1 MKCSRGGLHPNLAG
15 LLLARMPL
23 AGLVL
28 AGVMLSGLALTAGAA
43 HADQRSFEMKHIVKA
58 LKRLDLSIEKSPEG
72 KLIDEVHVVR
82 YEVFVK
88 DEPFFTFPNALHWL
102 TRERIVRQELLLQPG
117 DDFDARRVL
126 ETARNLRGLGIFQ
139 LVAVVPVQSENQGSV
154 DLLVVT
160 RDLWSLRLE
169 WNLQFNGDQVDQLLV
184 QLTERNLFG
193 RNVRATI
200 RSVLVPL
207 TLTLGELYFD
217 RRFLGE
223 PLTLFQSADIFINR
237 DTSDF
242 EGYDAQLV
250 VTRPFFNLN
259 QRWGFRVPV
268 RAQQRIVRQVQT
280 GDVLTYDDPATPEEE
295 AIPRVWRSSF
305 VSASAVGR
313 LQLSGDFTQR
323 IAAGFGFAHR
333 GVEID
338 DPASVPLANRAA
350 FERDVLPR
358 ALTQIFPIMSWSGFE
373 NTFRTY
379 QNLSSY
385 GVSEDV
391 RLGPVVSGTLTAPL
405 EALGSTVSAIELFGS
420 AGWNWD
426 FADDGLF
433 ELAVGAEGRLE
444 AGEWLNQQLLTRM
457 RVASPSYVWGR
468 LVGRIDWLTQHRDT
482 TNSLVALGGSNGL
495 RGYPSQA
502 FFVVGG
508 DRLRGNVELRSAP
521 FVWHY
526 FHGGAV
532 LFYDAGEVYG
542 GQNDEPF
549 VLKQAVGIGVR
560 GLLPQFNREVFRL
573 DVGVPVDGS
582 GFMVLLSGGTGQSVP
597 LTAREDVQFDTS
609 IGGLYYQP

>member
-1 MKCSRGGLHPNLAG
+1 MIRLI
-15 LLLARMPL
+15 MV
-23 AGLVL
+23 VL
-28 AGVMLSGLALTAGAA
+28 GVLGSVGLAQ
-43 HADQRSFEMKHIVKA
+43 ADQRSFEAKHVVKA
-58 LKRLDLSIEKSPEG
+58 LKSLDLSVDRSPNG
-72 KLIDEVHVVR
+72 KVIGEVHVVR
-82 YEVFVK
+82 YEVFLE

-117 DDFDARRVL
+117 DDFDAKRVL

-154 DLLVVT
+154 DLLVIT

-169 WNLQFNGDQVDQLLV
+169 WNLQFNGGQIDQLLV

-200 RSVLVPL
+200 RSVLVPI

-217 RRFLGE
+217 RRFLGK
-223 PLTLFQSADIFINR
+223 PLTLLQSADVFINR
-237 DTSDF
+237 NTNDF
-242 EGYDAQLV
+242 EGYDASLTV
-250 VTRPFFNLN
+250 SRPFFNLN
-259 QRWGFRVPV
+259 QKWGFRVPV
-268 RAQQRIVRQVQT
+268 RVQRRIARQVQT
-280 GDVLTYDDPATPEEE
+280 GQILTYDDPDTPEDD
-295 AIPRVWRSSF
+295 AIPRVWRSNF
-305 VSASAVGR
+305 ASASAVGR

-323 IAAGFGFAHR
+323 IAVGFGFAHR

-338 DPASVPLANRAA
+338 DPALIPPASRAA

-358 ALTQIFPIMSWSGFE
+358 ALTQLFPVVGWSGFE

-391 RLGPVVSGTLTAPL
+391 RLGPVVSTTLTAPL
-405 EALGSTVSAIELFGS
+405 KALGSTVSAVELFGS

-433 ELAVGAEGRLE
+433 ELAVGAEGRFE
-444 AGEWLNQQLLTRM
+444 AGDWLNQQLLTRM
-457 RVASPSYVWGR
+457 RVASPAFKWGR
-468 LVGRIDWLTQHRDT
+468 LVGRIDWLAQREDT
-482 TNSLVALGGSNGL
+482 TNSLVVLGGSNGL

-508 DRLRGNVELRSAP
+508 DRVRGNVELRSAP

-542 GQNDEPF
+542 GQNNEAF
-549 VLKQAVGIGVR
+549 VLKQAVGVGVR

-573 DVGVPVDGS
+573 DLGFPVDGS
-582 GFMVLLSGGTGQSVP
+582 GFMLLLSGGTGQSVP
-597 LTAREDVQFDTS
+597 LTAREDVQFDAS
-609 IGGLYYQP
+609 IGGLAYQP

>member
-1 MKCSRGGLHPNLAG
+1 MMNRVLGVMLG
-15 LLLARMPL
+15 LLLGLLLGMGIAR
-23 AGLVL
+23 
-28 AGVMLSGLALTAGAA
+28 
-43 HADQRSFEMKHIVKA
+43 ADQRSFEAKHIVKA
-58 LKRLDLSIEKSPEG
+58 LKGLDLSVERSPEG
-72 KLIDEVHVVR
+72 KVIGEVHVVR
-82 YEVFVK
+82 YEVFVE

-102 TRERIVRQELLLQPG
+102 TQERIVRQELLLQPG
-117 DDFDARRVL
+117 DDFDAKRVL

-169 WNLQFNGDQVDQLLV
+169 WNLQFNGNQIDQLLV

-223 PLTLFQSADIFINR
+223 PLTLLQSADIFINR
-237 DTSDF
+237 NTNDF
-242 EGYDAQLV
+242 EGYDASLTV
-250 VTRPFFNLN
+250 SRPFFNLN
-259 QRWGFRVPV
+259 QKWGFRVPV
-268 RAQQRIVRQVQT
+268 RVQQRIARQVQT
-280 GDVLTYDDPATPEEE
+280 GEVLTYDDPETPEEE

-305 VSASAVGR
+305 ASASAVGR

-338 DPASVPLANRAA
+338 DPALIPAASRAA

-358 ALTQIFPIMSWSGFE
+358 ALTQIFPIIGWSGFE

-379 QNLSSY
+379 ENLSSY

-391 RLGPVVSGTLTAPL
+391 RLGPVVSATLTAPL
-405 EALGSTVSAIELFGS
+405 EALGSTVSAVELFGS

-433 ELAVGAEGRLE
+433 ELAVGAEGRFE
-444 AGEWLNQQLLTRM
+444 AGDWLNQQLLTRM
-457 RVASPSYVWGR
+457 RVASPGFSWGR
-468 LVGRIDWLTQHRDT
+468 LVGRVDWLAQRQDT
-482 TNSLVALGGSNGL
+482 TNSLVVLGGSNGL

-508 DRLRGNVELRSAP
+508 DRVRGNVEWRSAP

-542 GQNDEPF
+542 GQDDDAF
-549 VLKQAVGIGVR
+549 VLKQAVGVGVR

-573 DVGVPVDGS
+573 DLGFPVDGS
-582 GFMVLLSGGTGQSVP
+582 GFMLLLSGGTGQSVP
-597 LTAREDVQFDTS
+597 LTAREDVQFDAS
-609 IGGLYYQP
+609 IGGLAYQP